1 MEPTGGDVG
10 EFVAA
15 VSPAVRQRDAGT
27 LISLMRRVTG
37 QEPVLWGSI
46 IGFGRYHYAY
56 DSGRE
61 GDAGAAGFAP
71 RKAAT
76 VVYLPDGTRAHADAL
91 AHLGPHTTGLVCL
104 YLKNLDDVDLAVLEE
119 IVRTS
124 YAAVTSGVFTRRAGQ
139 DGTDP
144 GAVPSE

>member
-1 MEPTGGDVG
+1 MQPTGGDVD

-15 VSPAVRQRDAGT
+15 VTPAVRRRDAVT

-56 DSGRE
+56 SSGRE
-61 GDAGAAGFAP
+61 GDAGGAGFAP

-76 VVYLPDGTRAHADAL
+76 VVYLPDGTAGHADAL
-91 AHLGPHTTGLVCL
+91 SRLGPHTTGLVCL

-119 IVRTS
+119 IVRKS
-124 YAAVTSGVFTRRAGQ
+124 YAAVTAGVYARRASQ
-139 DGTDP
+139 
-144 GAVPSE
+144 GAPAEDAPRP